1 MTIDV
6 SGIAYAIRS
15 DSAQSPHPIKLS
27 HAQQCVAAA
36 LGYKSL
42 ASLQASDD
50 ASQAMDRETHILLDA
65 QALAERRHELALDLE
80 DEDLLALVRA
90 SFGKRLVGIAI
101 HDSHAEFESALH
113 RSVQD
118 EVLNDSGVVGQ
129 MTITNNDGI
138 REIYLPFD
146 IEWNQIPDN
155 GDPVEVEIEGHITM
169 EVDKERPYRGHCIDV
184 KASVWVSH
192 PGRAIWA
199 SSYTVHSAKLD
210 LSSFDD
216 REDEP
221 PRVSLTEALAEELG
235 LTFDEAEQLVDA
247 AVNELANDEGVV
259 HGHVFDFSELELP
272 PRLRR
277 KLERK
282 EADLRV
288 TVAPYFFDRV
298 HGREAQPRRHYIHGD
313 QHESEPTQ
321 YFCAS
326 CDRFVPADHFE
337 GEHAGETEE
346 RFFSSM
352 RAWQRR
358 PARSKISV
366 QRPSNPQNLIV
377 AAATAQRSAR
387 EASRS
392 GFHRW
397 LQQQVK
403 RNDPIG
409 DLARD
414 VKGDRKFPIADSTRA
429 GVQDYLELR
438 GAVPGA
444 IRAFQDAWR
453 EFEATRAGA
462 QVAGSSVQIGQ

>member
-36 LGYKSL
+36 LGHKSL
-42 ASLQASDD
+42 ASLQASTD
-50 ASQAMDRETHILLDA
+50 AGQPMDQETYILLDA
-65 QALAERRHELALDLE
+65 QALAERSRALALDQT
-80 DEDLLALVRA
+80 DEDLLALVHA

-101 HDSHAEFESALH
+101 HDSHSAFEEALR

-118 EVLNDSGVVGQ
+118 KVLNDSGVVGQ

-146 IEWNQIPDN
+146 IDWDQIPDN
-155 GDPVEVEIEGHITM
+155 GDPVEFECEGHVAM
-169 EVDKERPYRGHCIDV
+169 EIDKERPYWGHRIDV
-184 KASVWVSH
+184 RASVWVSH

-199 SSYTVHSAKLD
+199 STCTVNSAKLD

-216 REDEP
+216 HQDEP
-221 PRVSLTEALAEELG
+221 PRVSLTEALAEELD
-235 LTFDEAEQLVDA
+235 LSFDEADQLVDA
-247 AVNELANDEGVV
+247 EVNELANDEGVV
-259 HGHVFDFSELELP
+259 HGHLFDFSELELP

-282 EADLRV
+282 DADLRV

-298 HGREAQPRRHYIHGD
+298 HGREAKPRRHYVHGD
-313 QHESEPTQ
+313 QHESEPSQ
-321 YFCAS
+321 YYCAS
-326 CDRFVPADHFE
+326 CDLFVSAGHFE
-337 GEHAGETEE
+337 AQHADETEE
-346 RFFSSM
+346 RFFASQ

-366 QRPSNPQNLIV
+366 HRPATAKNLIV
-377 AAATAQRSAR
+377 EAATAHRAAR

-392 GFHRW
+392 DFHRW
-397 LQQQVK
+397 LEQQTK
-403 RNDPIG
+403 RNDPVG
-409 DLARD
+409 DLAQD
-414 VKGDRKFPIADSTRA
+414 VKGDRKFPIAEGSRT
-429 GVQDYLELR
+429 GLQGYLEGS
-438 GAVPGA
+438 GAVPDA
-444 IRAFQDAWR
+444 IRAFEDAWR
-453 EFEATRAGA
+453 EFEATAPRAREA
-462 QVAGSSVQIGQ
+462 HSSVQIGQ

>member
-36 LGYKSL
+36 LGYRSL
-42 ASLQASDD
+42 ASLQASND
-50 ASQAMDRETHILLDA
+50 AGQRMDQETHILLDA
-65 QALAERRHELALDLE
+65 QALAERSRELALDQA
-80 DEDLLALVRA
+80 DEDLLALVHA

-101 HDSHAEFESALH
+101 HDSHSAFEEALR

-146 IEWNQIPDN
+146 IDWDQIPSN
-155 GDPVEVEIEGHITM
+155 GDPVEFEFEGHIAM
-169 EVDKERPYRGHCIDV
+169 EIDKERPYWGHRIDV

-199 SSYTVHSAKLD
+199 STCTVHSAKLD

-216 REDEP
+216 HEDEP
-221 PRVSLTEALAEELG
+221 PRVSLTEALAEELD
-235 LTFDEAEQLVDA
+235 LSFDEADELVDA
-247 AVNELANDEGVV
+247 EVKELANDEGVV
-259 HGHVFDFSELELP
+259 HGHLFDFSELELP

-282 EADLRV
+282 DGDLRV

-298 HGREAQPRRHYIHGD
+298 HGREAKPRRHYVHGD
-313 QHESEPTQ
+313 QHESEPSQ
-321 YFCAS
+321 YYCAS
-326 CDRFVPADHFE
+326 CDLFVPAGHFE
-337 GEHAGETEE
+337 AEHAGETEE
-346 RFFSSM
+346 RFFASL
-352 RAWQRR
+352 RTWQRR

-366 QRPSNPQNLIV
+366 HRPTTAKNLIV
-377 AAATAQRSAR
+377 AAATAHRAAR

-392 GFHRW
+392 EFHRW
-397 LQQQVK
+397 LERQAK
-403 RNDPIG
+403 RNDPVG

-414 VKGDRKFPIADSTRA
+414 VKGDRQFPFAESSRA
-429 GVQDYLELR
+429 ILQAYLER
-438 GAVPGA
+438 SGAVPEA
-444 IRAFQDAWR
+444 IRTFRDAWR
-453 EFEATRAGA
+453 EFESSTSKQA
-462 QVAGSSVQIGQ
+462 AGSSVQIGQ

>member
-50 ASQAMDRETHILLDA
+50 AGQPMDQETHILLDA
-65 QALAERRHELALDLE
+65 QALAERRNELALALK
-80 DEDLLALVRA
+80 DEELLALVHA

-101 HDSHAEFESALH
+101 HDSHTAFENALR
-113 RSVQD
+113 RSVQE

-146 IEWNQIPDN
+146 VDWDQVPGN
-155 GDPVEVEIEGHITM
+155 GDPVEIEFEGHITM
-169 EVDKERPYRGHCIDV
+169 EVDKERPYWGHRIDV

-199 SSYTVHSAKLD
+199 SSCTVHSAKLD

-216 REDEP
+216 HEDEP

-247 AVNELANDEGVV
+247 EVNELANDEGVV
-259 HGHVFDFSELELP
+259 HGHLFDFSELDLP

-282 EADLRV
+282 DADLRV
-288 TVAPYFFDRV
+288 TVAPYFFDGV
-298 HGREAQPRRHYIHGD
+298 HGREAQPRRHYVHGD
-313 QHESEPTQ
+313 QHESEPAQ
-321 YFCAS
+321 YYCAS
-326 CDRFVPADHFE
+326 CDLFVPADHFQA
-337 GEHAGETEE
+337 EHAGETEE

-366 QRPSNPQNLIV
+366 QRPANAQNLIV
-377 AAATAQRSAR
+377 AAATAQRAAR

-414 VKGDRKFPIADSTRA
+414 VKGDRKFPIADGTRA
-429 GVQDYLELR
+429 GIEAYLERR
-438 GAVPGA
+438 GAVPEA
-444 IRAFQDAWR
+444 IRAFRAAWR
-453 EFEATRAGA
+453 EFEATGGSA
-462 QVAGSSVQIGQ
+462 QVADSSVQIG

>member
-6 SGIAYAIRS
+6 SGLAYAIRS

-50 ASQAMDRETHILLDA
+50 AGQAMDRETHILLDA
-65 QALAERRHELALDLE
+65 QALAQRRQELALDLE

-101 HDSHAEFESALH
+101 HDSHTEFEDAV
-113 RSVQD
+113 RRKVQD

-129 MTITNNDGI
+129 MTVTNNDGI
-138 REIYLPFD
+138 REIHLPFD
-146 IEWNQIPDN
+146 IEWDQVPDN
-155 GDPVEVEIEGHITM
+155 GDPVEVEFEGHVAM
-169 EVDKERPYRGHCIDV
+169 EVDKERQYWGHRIDV

-199 SSYTVHSAKLD
+199 STCKVHSAKLD
-210 LSSFDD
+210 LSSFDE
-216 REDEP
+216 RENEL

-235 LTFDEAEQLVDA
+235 LIFDEADQLVDA
-247 AVNELANDEGVV
+247 EVNELANDEGVV
-259 HGHVFDFSELELP
+259 HGHLFDFSELELP

-277 KLERK
+277 KLEHK
-282 EADLRV
+282 DADLRV

-298 HGREAQPRRHYIHGD
+298 HGREAQPRRHYVHGD
-313 QHESEPTQ
+313 QHESEPTK

-326 CDRFVPADHFE
+326 CDLFVAADHFE
-337 GEHAGETEE
+337 AEHAGETEE
-346 RFFSSM
+346 RFFASM

-358 PARSKISV
+358 PARSKVSV
-366 QRPSNPQNLIV
+366 HRPATAKNTIV
-377 AAATAQRSAR
+377 AAATAHRAAR
-387 EASRS
+387 EASRG

-397 LQQQVK
+397 IESQVK
-403 RNDPIG
+403 RNDPVG

-414 VKGDRKFPIADSTRA
+414 VKGDRKFPVAEGSRA
-429 GVQDYLELR
+429 GVQAYLER
-438 GAVPGA
+438 SGAVPEA
-444 IRAFQDAWR
+444 IRAFRDAWR
-453 EFEATRAGA
+453 EFEATGFSA
-462 QVAGSSVQIGQ
+462 QDTNSSVQIRQ